1 VCPDMHL
8 QPMREFKIETHAP
21 NKRRDLLLLCGATL
35 APIACVVAEVFV
47 AGFIIHSSPKA
58 RVAFRWWGPLMFI
71 GTIIGGYIVAFRVA
85 FRLGMQ
91 RAKRGMVFALSD
103 NELIR
108 KRSGWPDD
116 RIAFSEID
124 GLYER
129 PSGLVVE
136 STEPLRRISIPREV
150 DGFEVIRAE
159 IGKHYSLSVNAKP
172 SRTKLSGT
180 GLVVAIVSI
189 LSWAAV
195 IFICYEVMRRR

>member
-1 VCPDMHL
+1 
-8 QPMREFKIETHAP
+8 MREFRIGTDSSSDRRETLRSWGTP
-21 NKRRDLLLLCGATL
+21 LS
-35 APIACVVAEVFV
+35 PIAIVAVVVF
-47 AGFIIHSSPKA
+47 ISSLHQ
-58 RVAFRWWGPLMFI
+58 RGEVAFRWLWPLMIFGTVI
-71 GTIIGGYIVAFRVA
+71 GAYVVA
-85 FRLGMQ
+85 FRLGSQ
-91 RAKRGMVFALSD
+91 RAKRGMIFALSD

-108 KRSGWPDD
+108 RRSGWPDD

-136 STEPLRRISIPREV
+136 STEPLRRISIPREA

-159 IGKHYSLSVNAKP
+159 LGKHHSLSVNAKP

-195 IFICYEVMRRR
+195 IFICYEVMRRW